1 MCDIKVGEKV
11 TKVWQLDTWQ
21 VCAVCDNTGWWNI
34 HSPYIHTV
42 IKGKFQEGANVML
55 YMIDKCLWKTHIC
68 DRQMSAAEQT
78 TWQRWWCLWQTR
90 GGGRVK
96 AGPCCCRNEKDVRI
110 SQLTFYNRFEFRT
123 RFTWTPHSNCVSFLP
138 PLFCVLLGLHTCTST
153 SSLHSLTKS
162 LCNLNQFLTHFT
174 SFWISAIVFGKNVSL
189 GVFWTVSP

>member
-1 MCDIKVGEKV
+1 MLIPFISMPSLSSPVNYLQISQPDNFQLYCVRYQTRRKYSYSKYSYCDKATLTFQERANA
-11 TKVWQLDTWQ
+11 TWQ
-21 VCAVCDNTGWWNI
+21 
-34 HSPYIHTV
+34 
-42 IKGKFQEGANVML
+42 M
-55 YMIDKCLWKTHIC
+55 
-68 DRQMSAAEQT
+68 
-78 TWQRWWCLWQTR
+78 WWCLWQTR

-123 RFTWTPHSNCVSFLP
+123 RFTWTPHSNCVSSLP

-162 LCNLNQFLTHFT
+162 LCNLNQFWTHFT